1 MYSKYDEKEYVSWYT
16 WIGLR
21 EVAYARG
28 KERSK
33 SRMGKSAQK
42 VQIQGPVVL
51 KAHGISLARGIEGSW
66 YCFGPWY

>member
-1 MYSKYDEKEYVSWYT
+1 MR
-16 WIGLR
+16 IGLG

-28 KERSK
+28 KERAK

-51 KAHGISLARGIEGSW
+51 KAHGIGLAHAIEKGAHGIALARGIEKG
-66 YCFGPWY
+66 

>member
-1 MYSKYDEKEYVSWYT
+1 MNT
-16 WIGLR
+16 RICLR

-33 SRMGKSAQK
+33 SRMGKKRSKSAK
-42 VQIQGPVVL
+42 QGPVVL
-51 KAHGISLARGIEGSW
+51 KTHGIDLARGIEGSW

>member
-1 MYSKYDEKEYVSWYT
+1 MNT
-16 WIGLR
+16 RIFLG

-28 KERSK
+28 KERDK

-51 KAHGISLARGIEGSW
+51 KAHGIGLAHGISLARGIEGSW
-66 YCFGPWY
+66 YCFNPWY

>member
-1 MYSKYDEKEYVSWYT
+1 MNT
-16 WIGLR
+16 RICLR

-42 VQIQGPVVL
+42 GQNQGPVVL
-51 KAHGISLARGIEGSW
+51 KAHGIEKGARGIEGSW
-66 YCFGPWY
+66 YCFGSWY